1 MARVVAVAAGEP
13 RRAGNLLVSDM
24 VRSPSRSK
32 VGLTDTQTARRR
44 CQSVA
49 VANGR
54 FCSAAYGTKMGSA
67 LFGMG

>member
-24 VRSPSRSK
+24 VGSPSRNK
-32 VGLTDTQTARRR
+32 VGLMITQTARLR

-54 FCSAAYGTKMGSA
+54 FGTAAYGTKMDMTFA
-67 LFGMG
+67 